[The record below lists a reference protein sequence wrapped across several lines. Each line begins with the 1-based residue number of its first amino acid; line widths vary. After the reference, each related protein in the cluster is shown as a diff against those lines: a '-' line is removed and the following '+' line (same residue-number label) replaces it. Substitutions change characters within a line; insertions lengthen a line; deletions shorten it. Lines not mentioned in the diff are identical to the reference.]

1 MKREFG
7 KSSGESFGQIQARF
21 WLLNPGD
28 RYCSIGPAVV
38 SMMKGQESSQL
49 TVKLQAEIAKLT
61 QGKKREKK
69 KAPAK
74 PISLLVESAK

>member
-1 MKREFG
+1 
-7 KSSGESFGQIQARF
+7 
-21 WLLNPGD
+21 
-28 RYCSIGPAVV
+28 
-38 SMMKGQESSQL
+38 MMKGQESSQL

-61 QGKKREKK
+61 QGKKGEKK